1 MTSSDTPPHSDS
13 PSYRLTGH
21 DRLRMFPRHSID
33 TLPVEGVGAD
43 ALDLEKVAAHIIQAH
58 ARGRYR
64 GTLDPQTYLVENE
77 CVVELDGELYATLA
91 GILCFGIQPQRIF
104 PHAVVDIGQYRG
116 IETLSH
122 EVIHLQKGIG
132 GTLVEQLTQVE
143 DYIWRSTK
151 HGMTLPVRG
160 LERIEL
166 HEYPIQV
173 IRELLVNMLAHRDY
187 SIMGSPARVTLLRD
201 RIEWFSPG
209 GLPPGVTI
217 ANLLQQHVARNPR
230 LLTILHEAGLVEA
243 FGQGLNT
250 VVSVLREERMEE
262 PIFEDIGAAFIAIVH
277 GRNMEGTSESTLLSN
292 LTESQRQIVLLLRRG
307 QVLSPREIRAQLSSR
322 SERSVQRDIKSL
334 VAAGIIEQEGESVAI
349 KYRLRLLDSTPA

>member
-1 MTSSDTPPHSDS
+1 MTSSNRSPKSDQS
-13 PSYRLTGH
+13 HRLMSH
-21 DRLRMFPRHSID
+21 DSRRMFPRHSID
-33 TLPVEGVGAD
+33 TLPVEGVGPD
-43 ALDLEKVAAHIIQAH
+43 AIDLEKVAGHLTQAH

-64 GTLDPQTYLVENE
+64 RTLDPESYLVESE
-77 CVVELDGELYATLA
+77 CVVELDGEQYATLA

-104 PHAVVDIGQYRG
+104 PHAVVDLGQYRG
-116 IETLSH
+116 VEPLSY
-122 EVIHLQKGIG
+122 EVTHLEKGIG
-132 GTLVEQLTQVE
+132 GTIAEQLMQVE
-143 DYIWRSTK
+143 DYIWRNTQ

-166 HEYPIQV
+166 HQYPLSV

-187 SIMGSPARVTLLRD
+187 SIIGAPARVTLFHD

-217 ANLLQQHVARNPR
+217 ANMLQQHVARNPR
-230 LLTILHEAGLVEA
+230 LLTILYEAGLVEA

-250 VVSVLREERMEE
+250 VVSVLRAEQMEDA
-262 PIFEDIGAAFIAIVH
+262 IFEDIGAAFIATVR
-277 GRNMEGTSESTLLSN
+277 GRNMEGARESGVISS

-307 QVLSPREIRAQLSSR
+307 QALSPRDIRAQLTSR

-334 VAAGIIEQEGESVAI
+334 VSVGVIEQEGESVAI
-349 KYRLRLLDSTPA
+349 KYRLRLVDGSAE

>member
-1 MTSSDTPPHSDS
+1 
-13 PSYRLTGH
+13 
-21 DRLRMFPRHSID
+21 MFPRHSID

-77 CVVELDGELYATLA
+77 CVVELDGELYATLV

-292 LTESQRQIVLLLRRG
+292 LAESQRQIVLLLRRG

-349 KYRLRLLDSTPA
+349 KYRLRLLDSTPT